1 MSARELY
8 YLSLKCTKCGT
19 VGEAGM
25 SEWDRPTEHEAH
37 GRHIRSLSGGFVE
50 IRSDEQG
57 WPWIECVK
65 CRVRIT
71 Y

>member
-1 MSARELY
+1 LADGRRFLTA
-8 YLSLKCTKCGT
+8 L
-19 VGEAGM
+19 
-25 SEWDRPTEHEAH
+25 RPST
-37 GRHIRSLSGGFVE
+37 GRHIRSLSGSLVA

-65 CRVRIT
+65 CRVRIS